1 MALDDFQMPSFQ
13 DPDGTT
19 YIWDSA
25 SKSYVKAPLTDK
37 RPDQS
42 HATGGD
48 NDLFDPFQ
56 HTEMDSNPLMEGYMA
71 HTGAWE
77 DDPEG
82 GHYYL
87 DCPFCGSDRDYR
99 ESRLPGTS
107 GGNLYHCGMCGKYS
121 DPNMTGS
128 KSYDDYHNL
137 NIPNEADQGRQDCK
151 YEFDGTD
158 TDGTDWYR
166 CLTHGELAPS
176 PDAPC
181 AGYVEKPYTPDNQ
194 PGDTTFPEDWGKQAN
209 WNEDPPYPQQDEV
222 KCPNCG
228 ETTTEQVCPA
238 CQKDLT
244 PEWNTHGQEN
254 EFFGVHPD
262 YNDAKE
268 FWSWPQNVP
277 KKNEF
282 NYDDSFPSMS
292 LSKVANQMDLLGES
306 FGEPVTSIEQIQ
318 PGDLLYAGSDTHA
331 GQPNVMKVHRIVDH
345 YERPMTGFTWQCV
358 NLADPSQPRLPSD
371 QIHHMHSFEIPAAGL
386 RRADDLATNAL
397 RPKTAEALPM
407 DDGWDDVFSGQAPM
421 RTEVGK
427 WILDIHG
434 QMHIEHGMQADHT
447 RIEQRDGLQPSHI
460 IALGSVYNDGSADV
474 QSVPRPD
481 MLNLDE
487 AQGLLEQA
495 FGAVMLQPPIG
506 IHEVQEQIFPP
517 TDLQGG
523 QWFIPPHTGTITG
536 IAWVKERP
544 EDSQYQPNMVLCAEH
559 LRPEDFALWSK
570 GAAAIITAVGGGAS
584 HAAML
589 AATHNIPVITALGDS
604 YNKLQTG
611 NYLKIEPT
619 SETITVMPGA
629 TGEMS
634 SGQKHQ
640 IWNDILDYQR
650 QRGGSVSKPFY
661 LTSYHEEVLANS
673 PSLEECP
680 ECRAPMFD
688 RDGEAQCG
696 DCGHKQ
702 PIIHSAGA
710 AALAAPELLG
720 AGEAAGAGGA
730 GGGIGGVG
738 KLMNGAL
745 GRGMAFQMGQNMVGD
760 AGGKMN
766 DIAQQATPQQFDPNA
781 GTIASQRFAAENMR
795 HEAVLSEIWA
805 LIQNALKGINWSG
818 VGGALAAN
826 PLDDAAMAAISGS
839 LGAAHQH
846 ATQQLQQATAALG
859 DGDDES
865 VGLATKNDGTN
876 STDEASNSGI
886 EGKKEQGDGP
896 EQLKDV
902 DGGHDSQDKDS
913 GDNLQADPQMQE
925 KALKAFHMNLPL
937 VIEFANSEEPGMDNP
952 ILQAL
957 DAMLEEAFPG
967 YKDGEEEGGAESEH
981 PQEKESET
989 PEERDEDASEPD
1001 AKSEG
1006 SDKKEASLWHYL
1018 GASFDD
1024 YMNEQQW
1031 SGRPSEKSWGE
1042 HQDDWMQ
1049 SDMSPGDV
1057 IAAYPDGTIVLD
1069 DGITTWNMERAQ
1081 QFAQIHGWS
1090 DAGSAPGVA
1099 TDPQMEAERGFG
1111 REAAGGPEAWNMR
1124 RTLDGP
1130 WDAYQSDPVEQ
1141 QQQPQFN
1148 YAQPP
1153 QVQGNPEGFQ
1163 QGAPTPYSCMNCGE
1177 EHMWPS
1183 NVNPRDLPACPQCG
1197 AQHWTRSGIQQTYAT
1212 LDPGQQ
1218 MGPGVPVGGGGLAM
1232 QMCPRC
1238 GQAHTPGSPCPV
1250 ADVTTPVID
1259 GGSLDNNP
1267 LNVTT
1272 KWRLANPSLPA
1283 SQPAIAAG
1291 AQAAPATTCPLCGQN
1306 HIPGTPCPTPAQN
1319 QVQAPGATG
1328 PIQAPMS
1335 PGVQYSKVANDLASY
1350 LLQLGPGKHELE
1362 IGGLPFTIYYDEQG
1376 AMGDNGMG
1384 VPGDKTGEWEVWSGD
1399 KNIARVHVSPHGDSG
1414 YGNDQ
1419 APIYAAEQVAQAIQG
1434 ALARRQASEDHTPD
1448 HNSDHSDYH
1457 SDDDWMDESGAPL
1470 EEGAQYEM
1478 KTAHSPIPT
1487 RITIEKIFPEKL
1499 TYLIHSGDVDYRD
1512 KITRDQLE
1520 MDGAKF
1526 LPVDDTGD
1534 DSMGDAFPDEELPV
1548 RPGQDA
1554 LPQVDDISTPSTV
1567 MSGVDKGVVNREA
1580 QSLGDYTG
1588 SFSGD
1593 DPGDREWLREGS
1605 GSEVEVDPAL
1615 MAKFAGKNYSPR
1627 EQREFIDERGEARN
1641 LDRLDL
1647 AGTHYIDDELGT
1659 SDSLW

>member
-292 LSKVANQMDLLGES
+292 LSKKAGEEPYCHKCGSSNVYVDPVNDLLS
-306 FGEPVTSIEQIQ
+306 QSRCL
-318 PGDLLYAGSDTHA
+318 DC
-331 GQPNVMKVHRIVDH
+331 GQ
-345 YERPMTGFTWQCV
+345 TWQTTRMTPEQF
-358 NLADPSQPRLPSD
+358 NEEIARMGLPF
-371 QIHHMHSFEIPAAGL
+371 QIS
-386 RRADDLATNAL
+386 
-397 RPKTAEALPM
+397 KTAEALPM

-826 PLDDAAMAAISGS
+826 PLDDAAMAAISGG

-967 YKDGEEEGGAESEH
+967 YKDGEEEGGAENEH
-981 PQEKESET
+981 PQEKGSET
-989 PEERDEDASEPD
+989 PEERDEDADEPD

-1006 SDKKEASLWHYL
+1006 SDKKEIHIHAKTASVWHYAWDPDE
-1018 GASFDD
+1018 GYGMMSDRD
-1024 YMNEQQW
+1024 RTEDPY
-1031 SGRPSEKSWGE
+1031 
-1042 HQDDWMQ
+1042 
-1049 SDMSPGDV
+1049 DMSPGDV

-1069 DGITTWNMERAQ
+1069 DGITTYNPERAR
-1081 QFAQIHGWS
+1081 QFLE
-1090 DAGSAPGVA
+1090 AGGQLQEDDFGDFDDQAPGHYEMYGPDRP
-1099 TDPQMEAERGFG
+1099 TMEEFFPYEAGVKEAQQPMPSGYDIRRGL
-1111 REAAGGPEAWNMR
+1111 E
-1124 RTLDGP
+1124 GP
-1130 WDAYQSDPVEQ
+1130 WDEHLQ
-1141 QQQPQFN
+1141 QEQPQFN
-1148 YAQPP
+1148 YQQPP
-1153 QVQGNPEGFQ
+1153 AQVQGDPEGWQ

-1177 EHMWPS
+1177 EHQWPS

-1218 MGPGVPVGGGGLAM
+1218 MGPGVPAGGGGLAM

-1335 PGVQYSKVANDLASY
+1335 PGVQYSHVA
-1350 LLQLGPGKHELE
+1350 
-1362 IGGLPFTIYYDEQG
+1362 
-1376 AMGDNGMG
+1376 
-1384 VPGDKTGEWEVWSGD
+1384 
-1399 KNIARVHVSPHGDSG
+1399 
-1414 YGNDQ
+1414 
-1419 APIYAAEQVAQAIQG
+1419 
-1434 ALARRQASEDHTPD
+1434 
-1448 HNSDHSDYH
+1448 SDDDDRGDYH
-1457 SDDDWMDESGAPL
+1457 SDDDWKDESGAPL

-1478 KTAHSPIPT
+1478 KTAHSPIGT
-1487 RITIEKIFPEKL
+1487 RVTIEKIFPEKL

-1534 DSMGDAFPDEELPV
+1534 DSMGNAFPDEELPV
-1548 RPGQDA
+1548 RPGQDV

-1605 GSEVEVDPAL
+1605 GSEVEVDPTL

-1647 AGTHYIDDELGT
+1647 SGTHYIDDELGT

>member
-1 MALDDFQMPSFQ
+1 MALDDFQMPSFR

-56 HTEMDSNPLMEGYMA
+56 HTEMAGNPLMEGYMA
-71 HTGAWE
+71 GFHQQEHGE
-77 DDPEG
+77 Y
-82 GHYYL
+82 YYL

-99 ESRLPGTS
+99 ESRLPGSS
-107 GGNLYHCGMCGKYS
+107 GGNLYHCGECNQYS
-121 DPNMTGS
+121 DPNMTAREEGGFM
-128 KSYDDYHNL
+128 D
-137 NIPNEADQGRQDCK
+137 P
-151 YEFDGTD
+151 TD
-158 TDGTDWYR
+158 PRYAFVD
-166 CLTHGELAPS
+166 EPPF
-176 PDAPC
+176 PDPH
-181 AGYVEKPYTPDNQ
+181 
-194 PGDTTFPEDWGKQAN
+194 
-209 WNEDPPYPQQDEV
+209 EV

-228 ETTTEQVCPA
+228 ETTKEQVCPT

-244 PEWNTHGQEN
+244 PEWNVQGQEN
-254 EFFGVHPD
+254 EFLGVHPEF
-262 YNDAKE
+262 NDAKE
-268 FWSWPQNVP
+268 WRSWPQVVP

-292 LSKVANQMDLLGES
+292 LSK
-306 FGEPVTSIEQIQ
+306 
-318 PGDLLYAGSDTHA
+318 
-331 GQPNVMKVHRIVDH
+331 
-345 YERPMTGFTWQCV
+345 
-358 NLADPSQPRLPSD
+358 
-371 QIHHMHSFEIPAAGL
+371 
-386 RRADDLATNAL
+386 
-397 RPKTAEALPM
+397 TAEAMPM

-427 WILDIHG
+427 WILDIQG
-434 QMHIEHGMQADHT
+434 QMHIEHGMNAQHES
-447 RIEQRDGLQPSHI
+447 IEMRDQLQRDHE
-460 IALGSVYNDGSADV
+460 IAVGSVYNDGTADV
-474 QSVPRPD
+474 QAVERPD

-487 AQGLLEQA
+487 VQGLLEQA
-495 FGAVMLQPPIG
+495 FGAVVLQPPIN
-506 IHEVQEQIFPP
+506 HFEVQDKIFPP
-517 TDLQGG
+517 TDIQGG

-536 IAWVKERP
+536 VAFVKERP
-544 EDSQYQPNMVLCAEH
+544 ESSQYQPNMILCAEH
-559 LRPEDFALWSK
+559 LRPEDFELWSK

-589 AATHNIPVITALGDS
+589 AATHNIPVITAIGDS

-629 TGEMS
+629 TSEMPS
-634 SGQKHQ
+634 EQKHQ

-661 LTSYHEEVLANS
+661 LTSYHEEVLATAN
-673 PSLEECP
+673 LEECP
-680 ECRAPMFD
+680 ECQAPMFD
-688 RDGEAQCG
+688 RDGESQCG

-702 PIIHSAGA
+702 PVIQAQAKISATITPAYNRLTQENVDALVVYAQVNDKLVGFLTAEPVDGGWVTDYVQVHPSYRRRGIATAMIHKARDLGAIPYASLPSQVYQSEAGK
-710 AALAAPELLG
+710 ALAASVWVDTPQHRIAKVTTAGKAALVAPLLEGGG
-720 AGEAAGAGGA
+720 AEAGGVAGAGGA
-730 GGGIGGVG
+730 GGGMGGIGS
-738 KLMNGAL
+738 LMNSAL
-745 GRGMAFQMGQNMVGD
+745 GRGMAFQTGKD
-760 AGGKMN
+760 LIPGGGSPSGMM
-766 DIAQQATPQQFDPNA
+766 DSAAQGATPQSFDPNA
-781 GTIASQRFAAENMR
+781 GTVASVQ
-795 HEAVLSEIWA
+795 HTAVLSEIWA
-805 LIQNALKGINWSG
+805 LIKNALQGINWSNVGGAIAANPIDDALIAGG
-818 VGGALAAN
+818 VGG
-826 PLDDAAMAAISGS
+826 
-839 LGAAHQH
+839 LGAAKQH
-846 ATQQLQQATAALG
+846 TQNQLQSFGALG
-859 DGDDES
+859 DDN
-865 VGLATKNDGTN
+865 VGLATDNDGTN
-876 STDEASNSGI
+876 STEEASNSGI

-902 DGGHDSQDKDS
+902 DGGHDSQGSNDS
-913 GDNLQADPQMQE
+913 DDMGHQGDPHMQE

-937 VIEFANSEEPGMDNP
+937 VIEFANSEEPGIDNP
-952 ILQAL
+952 ILQAI

-967 YKDGEEEGGAESEH
+967 YKDGHGDEGAETEH

-989 PEERDEDASEPD
+989 PEERDDDASEPD

-1031 SGRPSEKSWGE
+1031 SGRPGEKSWGE

-1177 EHMWPS
+1177 EHMWPA

-1197 AQHWTRSGIQQTYAT
+1197 AQSWTRSGVQQTYANDHVVT
-1212 LDPGQQ
+1212 KWK
-1218 MGPGVPVGGGGLAM
+1218 LAM
-1232 QMCPRC
+1232 P
-1238 GQAHTPGSPCPV
+1238 A
-1250 ADVTTPVID
+1250 
-1259 GGSLDNNP
+1259 
-1267 LNVTT
+1267 NV
-1272 KWRLANPSLPA
+1272 PA
-1283 SQPAIAAG
+1283 QQPAINSG
-1291 AQAAPATTCPLCGQN
+1291 AQAAPATTCPQCGQN
-1306 HIPGTPCPTPAQN
+1306 HIPGTPCPTPATN

-1512 KITRDQLE
+1512 KITRDELE
-1520 MDGAKF
+1520 FDGAKF
-1526 LPVDDTGD
+1526 LPVDNTGD
-1534 DSMGDAFPDEELPV
+1534 DSMGNAFPDEEMPV

-1554 LPQVDDISTPSTV
+1554 LPQQDDLSVPSTV
-1567 MSGVDKGVVNREA
+1567 MSHEVV
-1580 QSLGDYTG
+1580 SLDNYTG
-1588 SFSGD
+1588 SYEGD
-1593 DPGDREWLREGS
+1593 TPDDRSWLIEGS
-1605 GSEVEVDPAL
+1605 SSAVEVDPTL
-1615 MAKFAGKNYSPR
+1615 MAKMAGKDFSPR

>member
-1 MALDDFQMPSFQ
+1 MALDDLQMPSFQ

-56 HTEMDSNPLMEGYMA
+56 HTEQAGSPLTEGYMA
-71 HTGAWE
+71 
-77 DDPEG
+77 
-82 GHYYL
+82 
-87 DCPFCGSDRDYR
+87 S
-99 ESRLPGTS
+99 
-107 GGNLYHCGMCGKYS
+107 
-121 DPNMTGS
+121 
-128 KSYDDYHNL
+128 
-137 NIPNEADQGRQDCK
+137 
-151 YEFDGTD
+151 
-158 TDGTDWYR
+158 
-166 CLTHGELAPS
+166 
-176 PDAPC
+176 
-181 AGYVEKPYTPDNQ
+181 
-194 PGDTTFPEDWGKQAN
+194 
-209 WNEDPPYPQQDEV
+209 WNDDPPYPADNEV

-228 ETTTEQVCPA
+228 EATTEQVCPS

-244 PEWNTHGQEN
+244 PEWNVHGQEN

-262 YNDAKE
+262 YNDSKE
-268 FWSWPQNVP
+268 WRSWPQNVP

-345 YERPMTGFTWQCV
+345 YERPMTGFTWQFV
-358 NLADPSQPRLPSD
+358 NLADPSKPRLPSD

-386 RRADDLATNAL
+386 RRAGDLATNAL

-434 QMHIEHGMQADHT
+434 QMHIEHGMTADHG
-447 RIEQRDGLQPSHI
+447 RIEQRDGLQPAHE
-460 IALGSVYNDGSADV
+460 IALGSVYNDGTADV
-474 QSVPRPD
+474 QKVSRPD

-506 IHEVQEQIFPP
+506 IHQVQEQIFLP
-517 TDLQGG
+517 TDIQGG

-544 EDSQYQPNMVLCAEH
+544 EDGQYQPNMILCAEH
-559 LRPEDFALWSK
+559 LRPEDFALWSQ

-611 NYLKIEPT
+611 CYLKIEPT

-629 TGEMS
+629 TSEMPS
-634 SGQKHQ
+634 EQKHQ

-650 QRGGSVSKPFY
+650 QRGGSVTQPEFAHF
-661 LTSYHEEVLANS
+661 HEELAWKEANG
-673 PSLEECP
+673 PNLEECP

-781 GTIASQRFAAENMR
+781 GTVASQRFAAWNMR
-795 HEAVLSEIWA
+795 HEAVLSEIWG
-805 LIQNALKGINWSG
+805 LIQNALKGINWQG
-818 VGGALAAN
+818 IGGALAAN
-826 PLDDAAMAAISGS
+826 PLDDAAVAALSGG

-859 DGDDES
+859 DDDDES

-876 STDEASNSGI
+876 STDEASNSGT

-902 DGGHDSQDKDS
+902 DGGHDSQTPNDS
-913 GDNLQADPQMQE
+913 DDLGNQGDPQMQE

-967 YKDGEEEGGAESEH
+967 YKDGHEEEGAEGEH

-989 PEERDEDASEPD
+989 PEERDEDAAEPD

-1006 SDKKEASLWHYL
+1006 EDKKEIHIHAKTASVWHFAWDPDEGYASSG
-1018 GASFDD
+1018 GAGS
-1024 YMNEQQW
+1024 EW
-1031 SGRPSEKSWGE
+1031 ERGRPDMDPEPE
-1042 HQDDWMQ
+1042 MAYDW
-1049 SDMSPGDV
+1049 SPGDV
-1057 IAAYPDGTIVLD
+1057 IAAYPDGTIILD
-1069 DGITTWNMERAQ
+1069 DGITTYNPERAR
-1081 QFAQIHGWS
+1081 QFLE
-1090 DAGSAPGVA
+1090 AGGQLEEDDFGDFDDQAPGHYEMYGPDRP
-1099 TDPQMEAERGFG
+1099 TMEEFFPYEAGVKEAQQPMPSGYDIRRGL
-1111 REAAGGPEAWNMR
+1111 E
-1124 RTLDGP
+1124 GP
-1130 WDAYQSDPVEQ
+1130 WDEHFQQEQ
-1141 QQQPQFN
+1141 EQPQFN
-1148 YAQPP
+1148 YQQPP
-1153 QVQGNPEGFQ
+1153 AQVQGDPEGWQ

-1177 EHMWPS
+1177 EHQWPS

-1197 AQHWTRSGIQQTYAT
+1197 ERTWTRSGVQQTYAT
-1212 LDPGQQ
+1212 LDPAQQ
-1218 MGPGVPVGGGGLAM
+1218 MGPGVPAGGGGPAM
-1232 QMCPRC
+1232 EMCPRC

-1250 ADVTTPVID
+1250 ADVTTPLTTGEGMAAAPATHV
-1259 GGSLDNNP
+1259 
-1267 LNVTT
+1267 VT

-1291 AQAAPATTCPLCGQN
+1291 AQAAPATTCPSCGQN
-1306 HIPGTPCPTPAQN
+1306 HIPGTPCPTPATN

-1335 PGVQYSKVANDLASY
+1335 PGVQYSHTAS
-1350 LLQLGPGKHELE
+1350 
-1362 IGGLPFTIYYDEQG
+1362 D
-1376 AMGDNGMG
+1376 D
-1384 VPGDKTGEWEVWSGD
+1384 
-1399 KNIARVHVSPHGDSG
+1399 
-1414 YGNDQ
+1414 DQ
-1419 APIYAAEQVAQAIQG
+1419 
-1434 ALARRQASEDHTPD
+1434 DHT
-1448 HNSDHSDYH
+1448 SDHSDYH
-1457 SDDDWMDESGAPL
+1457 SDDDWVDESGAPL
-1470 EEGAQYEM
+1470 EEGAEYEM
-1478 KTAHSPIPT
+1478 KTAHSPIGT

-1512 KITRDQLE
+1512 KITRDELE
-1520 MDGAKF
+1520 FDGAKF
-1526 LPVDDTGD
+1526 LPVDNSGD
-1534 DSMGDAFPDEELPV
+1534 DSMGNAFEGEEMPV

-1554 LPQVDDISTPSTV
+1554 LPQQDDLSVPSTV
-1567 MSGVDKGVVNREA
+1567 MSGVDKGVVSREA
-1580 QSLGDYTG
+1580 QGLGDYTG
-1588 SFSGD
+1588 SFTGD

-1627 EQREFIDERGEARN
+1627 EQREFIEERGEARN

-1647 AGTHYIDDELGT
+1647 SGTHYIDDELGT